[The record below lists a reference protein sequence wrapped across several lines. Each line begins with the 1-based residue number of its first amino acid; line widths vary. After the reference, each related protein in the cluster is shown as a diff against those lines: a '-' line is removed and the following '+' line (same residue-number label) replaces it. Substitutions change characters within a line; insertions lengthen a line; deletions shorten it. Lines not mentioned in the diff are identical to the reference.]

1 MVDVPESHPSQPA
14 LAPDAVGAA
23 IAVGLVVLA
32 AALALPFGGAAP
44 APVAVGLYAAVAAIA
59 LTRVGAHRMPRFGA
73 ANGVTLFRAGGV
85 AVFAAL
91 AAEPAVVAAVG
102 GWALLAVALGLL
114 ALDGIDG
121 WLARRQRL
129 ETAFGARFDMEVDAL
144 FILVLAALAVGLGK
158 AGAWVLALG
167 MMRYGFVAASLAWPW
182 LAAPLPPSLRRKA
195 VCVLQ
200 IAVLAAL
207 LAPPV
212 APPVSGA
219 LAAAAFAALAWSF
232 AVDVRWLAREGR
244 R

>member
-1 MVDVPESHPSQPA
+1 
-14 LAPDAVGAA
+14 
-23 IAVGLVVLA
+23 
-32 AALALPFGGAAP
+32 
-44 APVAVGLYAAVAAIA
+44 
-59 LTRVGAHRMPRFGA
+59 
-73 ANGVTLFRAGGV
+73 
-85 AVFAAL
+85 
-91 AAEPAVVAAVG
+91 
-102 GWALLAVALGLL
+102 VALGLL